1 MLMHI
6 IKKWSFLLYNYL
18 MDKTVEASHQIT
30 LFGIVMMINFPL
42 FGILWKLQSFH
53 VNQEFF
59 LRIIATALCAALALH
74 KFWSIK
80 YLQLLPFVWYL
91 ALLFCL
97 PFFFAYLTLL
107 NDGSTL
113 WLMNCMSATFFL
125 FLVTNAIDS
134 LILLM
139 LGGGLAFFCYL
150 GVAAKSLKYIPGDV
164 SFFGLG
170 VTFLAAIVI
179 GALFARDR
187 ELIYSA
193 KIAGMR
199 LLAGSLAHDLRTPLA
214 SIYLQANMQ
223 RTMVG
228 ALDEPAVK
236 TGLNETIS
244 KIERSIDSVNQLIST
259 QLNNIRHDKFDTHK
273 FCFYSIKEL
282 LKQALDDYPF
292 KKNQHELINLDLS
305 CDYSIWIEKVAF
317 RNLLWN
323 LLNNSFDFIEKEG
336 KGEISVWLSE
346 GNDKDNFNY
355 LHIRDTAK
363 GISSEKANIIF
374 EPFYSERKGGTGI
387 GLAYC
392 KLLMKAAG
400 GVISCQGQMGEY
412 THFIIK
418 FPKID

>member
-1 MLMHI
+1 M
-6 IKKWSFLLYNYL
+6 IKKWFFNLYTYL

-30 LFGIVMMINFPL
+30 LFGVVMMINFPL
-42 FGILWKLQSFH
+42 FGILWKLQNFH

-59 LRIIATALCAALALH
+59 LRLIATFLCAALALH
-74 KFWSIK
+74 KFWSVK
-80 YLQLLPFVWYL
+80 YLRLLPFIWYFT
-91 ALLFCL
+91 LLFCL

-107 NDGSTL
+107 NDGATL

-125 FLVTNAIDS
+125 FLLTNALDS
-134 LILLM
+134 LILLT
-139 LGGGLAFFCYL
+139 LGSGLAFFYYSFI
-150 GVAAKSLKYIPGDV
+150 VDKSIKYVPGDV
-164 SFFGLG
+164 SCFGLG
-170 VTFLAAIVI
+170 ITFVAAIII

-193 KIAGMR
+193 KVSGMR

-214 SIYLQANMQ
+214 CIYVQAKMQ
-223 RTMVG
+223 RTVV
-228 ALDEPAVK
+228 ETIKQPQVK
-236 TGLNETIS
+236 TNLNESIS
-244 KIERSIDSVNQLIST
+244 KVERSIESVNQLIST
-259 QLNNIRHDKFDTHK
+259 QLNNIRHDKFDTGK

-282 LKQALDDYPF
+282 LTEAMDDYPF
-292 KKNQHELINLDLS
+292 KKNQRELVSLDS
-305 CDYSIWIEKVAF
+305 ENDFSIWIDKIAF

-323 LLNNSFDFIEKEG
+323 LLNNSFDFIEKEN
-336 KGEISVWLSE
+336 KGDISIWLDE
-346 GNDKDNFNY
+346 GNEKDNFNY

-400 GVISCQGQMGEY
+400 GVIFCQGQVGEY
-412 THFIIK
+412 IHFILK